1 MSTRA
6 KLRRKVVLAV
16 SIIRCTNQ
24 EKQLAHTLDITES
37 SARLGGLTT
46 RFESGEMI
54 DIQRGAIRAR
64 FQVVWMGKAGTPTE
78 RQAGV
83 RAMEPK
89 VIWGV
94 DLPGDERDTNVD
106 INNLRANAKI
116 RNIEDARKPVRPA
129 VSVAAAASASLESKV
144 PPPTFGVETH
154 PARVL
159 TTVCRSLAFSFD
171 AWKESS
177 SPAEIEELRQALSQL
192 QQRLGYSYDVE
203 VVDYLSTTLQSTGR
217 A

>member
-1 MSTRA
+1 MSSRA

-16 SIIRCTNQ
+16 SIIRCSNQ

-37 SARLGGLTT
+37 SARLGGLST

-54 DIQRGAIRAR
+54 EIQRGAIKAR
-64 FQVVWMGKAGTPTE
+64 FQVVWMGKTGTPTE

-94 DLPGDERDTNVD
+94 DLPSDERDSQVD
-106 INNLRANAKI
+106 IHNVRTITKI
-116 RNIEDARKPVRPA
+116 RSIEDARKSGRPTA
-129 VSVAAAASASLESKV
+129 VAQAENKV
-144 PPPTFGVETH
+144 SPTPPGVDEH

-159 TTVCRSLAFSFD
+159 TMVCMSLAGNFD
-171 AWKESS
+171 AWKESA
-177 SPAEIEELRQALSQL
+177 SPSEMEELRHALSQL
-192 QQRLGYSYDVE
+192 QQRLSFSYDVE

>member
-16 SIIRCTNQ
+16 SIIRCSNQ

-37 SARLGGLTT
+37 SARLGGLST

-64 FQVVWMGKAGTPTE
+64 FQVVWMGKPGTPTE

-94 DLPGDERDTNVD
+94 DLPGDERDAHVD
-106 INNLRANAKI
+106 INHVRANMKV
-116 RNIEDARKPVRPA
+116 RNIEDARKPVRTAMGAQAEGRVSLPA
-129 VSVAAAASASLESKV
+129 LSI
-144 PPPTFGVETH
+144 ETH

-159 TTVCRSLAFSFD
+159 TSVCMSLATNFD
-171 AWKESS
+171 AWKEGS
-177 SPAEIEELRQALSQL
+177 SPAEVEELRRALAQL
-192 QQRLGYSYDVE
+192 QQRLVITCDVE

>member
-16 SIIRCTNQ
+16 SIIRCSNQ

-54 DIQRGAIRAR
+54 EIQRGAIKAR
-64 FQVVWMGKAGTPTE
+64 FQVVWMGKTGTSTE

-83 RAMEPK
+83 RSMEPK

-94 DLPGDERDTNVD
+94 DLPNDEQDAQVD
-106 INNLRANAKI
+106 INNLRANTKI
-116 RNIEDARKPVRPA
+116 RSIEDARKPVRPA
-129 VSVAAAASASLESKV
+129 VSAPAEGRVPMPSLGAEA
-144 PPPTFGVETH
+144 H

-159 TTVCRSLAFSFD
+159 TTVCRSLAANFD
-171 AWKESS
+171 AWKESA
-177 SPAEIEELRQALSQL
+177 SPSELEDLRQAISLL
-192 QQRLGYSYDVE
+192 QQRLSISYDVE
-203 VVDYLSTTLQSTGR
+203 VVDYLATTLQSTGR

>member
-16 SIIRCTNQ
+16 SIIRCSNQ

-37 SARLGGLTT
+37 SARLGGLST

-54 DIQRGAIRAR
+54 EIQRGAIKAR
-64 FQVVWMGKAGTPTE
+64 FQVVWMGKTGTPTE

-89 VIWGV
+89 VIWSV
-94 DLPGDERDTNVD
+94 DLPDDERDAQVD
-106 INNLRANAKI
+106 VYNLRINTKI
-116 RNIEDARKPVRPA
+116 RSIEDARKPVRPA
-129 VSVAAAASASLESKV
+129 MGAPAEGKVSLPSLGTES
-144 PPPTFGVETH
+144 H

-159 TTVCRSLAFSFD
+159 TTVCMSLATSFD
-171 AWKESS
+171 AWKESA
-177 SPAEIEELRQALSQL
+177 SPSEIEELRQAVGML
-192 QQRLGYSYDVE
+192 QQRLSFSYDVE
-203 VVDYLSTTLQSTGR
+203 VVDYLATTLQSTGR

>member
-16 SIIRCTNQ
+16 SIIRCSTQ

-37 SARLGGLTT
+37 SARLGGLST

-54 DIQRGAIRAR
+54 EIQRGAIKAR
-64 FQVVWMGKAGTPTE
+64 FQVVWMGKTGTPTE

-94 DLPGDERDTNVD
+94 DLPNDERDAQVD
-106 INNLRANAKI
+106 INNLRINPKI
-116 RNIEDARKPVRPA
+116 RNIEDAPKPVRPTA
-129 VSVAAAASASLESKV
+129 VAQAENKV
-144 PPPTFGVETH
+144 
-154 PARVL
+154 
-159 TTVCRSLAFSFD
+159 S
-171 AWKESS
+171 
-177 SPAEIEELRQALSQL
+177 
-192 QQRLGYSYDVE
+192 
-203 VVDYLSTTLQSTGR
+203 
-217 A
+217 